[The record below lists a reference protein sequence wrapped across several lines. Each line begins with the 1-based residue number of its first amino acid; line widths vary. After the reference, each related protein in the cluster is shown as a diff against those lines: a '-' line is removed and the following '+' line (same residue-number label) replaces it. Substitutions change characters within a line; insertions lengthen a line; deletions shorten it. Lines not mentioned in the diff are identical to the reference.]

1 MKTDSVYDAKTVL
14 NDYVSKSLV
23 LFHVSVTKILIRNF
37 MNEICQNKNFWW
49 FPKKISKL
57 KDLTQVDC
65 KYIIIKQKSFFL
77 KCDQRILKQRNF

>member
-37 MNEICQNKNFWW
+37 MNEICQNKNF
-49 FPKKISKL
+49 
-57 KDLTQVDC
+57 
-65 KYIIIKQKSFFL
+65 
-77 KCDQRILKQRNF
+77 